1 MGQYLQGDNASYG
14 QPQDITQAVSN
25 SRNSLE
31 SEAASRRYA
40 GLQQQ
45 PVQYAD
51 RNDQAGAYVSHAHP
65 QDVAQAMQN
74 SYASLESDDAAR
86 RYAVFK
92 QNPAQY
98 ANQSATQAFPISEM
112 PGFTSNIS
120 AIILC
125 QHKRIL

>member
-31 SEAASRRYA
+31 SEAASLRYA

-51 RNDQAGAYVSHAHP
+51 RNDQAANGAYVSHAHP

-86 RYAVFK
+86 CYAVFQ

-98 ANQSATQAFPISEM
+98 ANRNATQAFPISAR
-112 PGFTSNIS
+112 FTSNIS

-125 QHKRIL
+125 QHMRIL